1 LIKTNYL
8 ILFVILGIVGLVSG
22 LVYAPASITITLDGN
37 VVITDDLD
45 VAGSISSQTITDL
58 DSRLSILEG
67 GS

>member
-1 LIKTNYL
+1 M
-8 ILFVILGIVGLVSG
+8 VSV
-22 LVYAPASITITLDGN
+22 LAYAPASITITLDGN
-37 VVITDDLD
+37 LVITDDLD

>member
-1 LIKTNYL
+1 M
-8 ILFVILGIVGLVSG
+8 VSG
-22 LVYAPASITITLDGN
+22 LVYAPVLITITLDGN

>member
-1 LIKTNYL
+1 MIKTSYL
-8 ILFVILGIVGLVSG
+8 ILFVILGIGGLISG
-22 LVYAPASITITLDGN
+22 LVYAPELITITLDGN

-45 VAGSISSQTITDL
+45 VASSISSQTITDL